1 MKRKWLAAL
10 CLLCAAAM
18 LTACSGGGQPQ
29 SNQVFTEVTQ
39 YLGPTATVTETPV
52 PVNTDLTGVSDG
64 TPVDTGDGSIFSQNP
79 YVAANADNQG
89 FTPQDAMNEEAG
101 QADDTVATD
110 APSDQTGALVYGQ
123 DTTADSTVYPYA
135 GSSPIPL
142 DPIDAPTPTPRPT
155 LTFTYV
161 DYSAAKLGLNF
172 KGPAGWVSDESV
184 DGVFTLTEP
193 AEQVKD
199 GQAGI
204 VNVYASP
211 VSSNYT
217 QSNLENEIKQRL
229 NTLSESGYKEWKP
242 SYTATRFLLGSKGV
256 YANFTGTLK
265 DGTAVGG
272 RIHAVCVDKVLY
284 CIQITYPLGY
294 KDDYLNVFSQ
304 VRQSL
309 KRAGK

>member
-18 LTACSGGGQPQ
+18 LTACSGGQPQ

-39 YLGPTATVTETPV
+39 YLGPTAAATDTPV

-64 TPVDTGDGSIFSQNP
+64 ATVDSGDDSIFSQNP
-79 YVAANADNQG
+79 YVAADSDSQD
-89 FTPQDAMNEEAG
+89 FTAQDALNEEAG
-101 QADDTVATD
+101 QTDDTVATE
-110 APSDQTGALVYGQ
+110 APSDQSAALVYGQ
-123 DTTADSTVYPYA
+123 DGNAETTVYPYA

-142 DPIDAPTPTPRPT
+142 DPVDAPTPTPRPT

-161 DYSAAKLGLNF
+161 DYSATKLGLTF
-172 KGPAGWVSDESV
+172 KGPAGWVVDESV
-184 DGVFTLTEP
+184 DGVYTLTEP

-217 QSNLENEIKQRL
+217 QSNLETEIKQRL
-229 NTLSESGYKEWKP
+229 STISESGFKEWKP

-256 YANFTGTLK
+256 YANFTGTLT
-265 DGTAVGG
+265 DGTSVGG
-272 RIHAVCVDKVLY
+272 RVHAVCVDKVLY

-294 KDDYLNVFSQ
+294 KDDYLNIFSQ

-309 KRAGK
+309 KRAS